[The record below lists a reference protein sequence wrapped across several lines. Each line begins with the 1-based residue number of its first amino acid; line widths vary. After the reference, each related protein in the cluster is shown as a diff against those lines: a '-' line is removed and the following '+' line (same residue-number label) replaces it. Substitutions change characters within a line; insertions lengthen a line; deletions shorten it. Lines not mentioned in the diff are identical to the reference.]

1 MGDKLPTQEHERLA
15 DAKEHED
22 KLPTQSAE
30 DVVAHVVAS
39 HVQEESAEDGSA
51 CSEEESEEA
60 LSFPQ
65 TDDTTEQTEQT
76 DGTTEETVDFRK
88 YWANSSTLSQE
99 QQDEIR
105 RRKEQAAFVAKREVK
120 IKNVN
125 RKGHHDRGR
134 QKHRLST

>member
-1 MGDKLPTQEHERLA
+1 MGERERLA

-39 HVQEESAEDGSA
+39 HVQEESAEDSSVCSEEESEEA

-60 LSFPQ
+60 LTFQQ

-88 YWANSSTLSQE
+88 YWANASTLSKE
-99 QQDEIR
+99 QQDEVR
-105 RRKEQAAFVAKREVK
+105 RRKEQAA
-120 IKNVN
+120 
-125 RKGHHDRGR
+125 
-134 QKHRLST
+134 

>member
-1 MGDKLPTQEHERLA
+1 MG
-15 DAKEHED
+15 

-39 HVQEESAEDGSA
+39 HVQEESAEDGSACSEEESEEA

>member
-60 LSFPQ
+60 CSEEESEEALSFPQ
-65 TDDTTEQTEQT
+65 TDDA
-76 DGTTEETVDFRK
+76 TEETVDFRK

-125 RKGHHDRGR
+125 RKGHHGRGR